1 MGAMMAY
8 PGASIES
15 VVTRIADSLDRN
27 VLPHIDSHY
36 ARLQLKAA
44 REMLLNL
51 GTRVQW
57 RPADIEDSA
66 AQIRSALR
74 SLSPSDES
82 PQPTDLTS
90 LRARLADY
98 IGRLYELDPQDSRR
112 KEGLEAVWRVIR
124 FDFETQAQRTRTGM
138 YSKRQESV

>member
-8 PGASIES
+8 PNASIES

-27 VLPHIDSHY
+27 VLPYIDSHY

-51 GTRVQW
+51 GTRVEW
-57 RPADIEDSA
+57 RHDDIADSA
-66 AQIRSALR
+66 EQIRSALH
-74 SLSPSDES
+74 SLSGSDES
-82 PQPTDLTS
+82 PQPGDLTS
-90 LRARLADY
+90 LRARLAGY
-98 IGRLYELDPQDSRR
+98 IGRLYELDPQDPRR
-112 KEGLEAVWRVIR
+112 AQCLETVWRVIR
-124 FDFETQAQRTRTGM
+124 FDFDAEAQRTRTGM